1 MAILEETRTDVRNV
15 DLQIHKIYSE
25 VETPKYES
33 PGSAGFDMRAY
44 LTNESGFDSGSFV
57 LKAGE
62 RGKIPTGLKVII
74 PQGYEMQIRPRSGL
88 AFKHGISLTNT
99 PGTIDSD
106 YRGEV
111 QILIINHG
119 KEDFVIEHGMRIAQA
134 VMAPVYQAQFTE
146 ISEMP
151 NEENNHRGE
160 GGFGSTGTK

>member
-1 MAILEETRTDVRNV
+1 MTTLEANRTEVKTV
-15 DLQIHKIYSE
+15 DLRIHKIYPDI
-25 VETPKYES
+25 ETPKYES

-44 LTNESGFDSGSFV
+44 LTADSGFESGTFV

-62 RGKIPTGLKVII
+62 RSKIPTGLKVII

-88 AFKHGISLTNT
+88 AYKHGISLTNT

-134 VMAPVYQAQFTE
+134 VMAPVYQAEFIE

-151 NEENNHRGE
+151 NESGNHRGE